1 MGKSTRTFDL
11 NLNQMM
17 EIYILSLREEA
28 KNHLLVGGFTYSK
41 NFKKDGKLANIS
53 QVFKLSE
60 QTLDAIAKTL
70 TPEQRS
76 FAKEM
81 QKFLAADCAEAG
93 NKVSQAMYGID
104 NFTDKNYFP
113 MKSSSDYTMQL
124 TEADVKKGGAQM
136 PRLKNMGFT
145 KKLTP
150 RASNP
155 LVIDGFMNSWGKH
168 VAQMANYSNW
178 TLPLEDIER
187 IYKYKLPNA
196 YSNTT
201 TFAIELEKA
210 YGSNVRN
217 YLGTLIDDLN
227 GGFRGGSDTSP
238 LDTLLSKFK
247 KNAVFMSA
255 SVVVQQPS
263 AILRAAAYIDPKYFV
278 KSSFHK
284 PRSHAKSW
292 AELKKY
298 APVAIV
304 KEMGGYDMV
313 GGQSTVEWLT
323 NDKGDTIKMT
333 NSF

>member
-1 MGKSTRTFDL
+1 M
-11 NLNQMM
+11 
-17 EIYILSLREEA
+17 
-28 KNHLLVGGFTYSK
+28 
-41 NFKKDGKLANIS
+41 
-53 QVFKLSE
+53 FKLSE

-81 QKFLAADCAEAG
+81 QKFLATDCAEAG
-93 NKVSQAMYGID
+93 NKVSQAMYGVD

-124 TEADVKKGGAQM
+124 NEADVKKGGAQK

-155 LVIDGFMNSWGKH
+155 LVIDGFMNSWGRH

-201 TFAIELEKA
+201 TFAIELEKT

-227 GGFRGGSDTSP
+227 GGFRGGGDTSP
-238 LDTLLSKFK
+238 LDSLLSKFK
-247 KNAVFMSA
+247 KNAVFMST

-263 AILRAAAYIDPKYFV
+263 AILRAAAYIDPKYFA
-278 KSSFHK
+278 KSSFHE

-323 NDKGDTIKMT
+323 NDKGIQSK
-333 NSF
+333 